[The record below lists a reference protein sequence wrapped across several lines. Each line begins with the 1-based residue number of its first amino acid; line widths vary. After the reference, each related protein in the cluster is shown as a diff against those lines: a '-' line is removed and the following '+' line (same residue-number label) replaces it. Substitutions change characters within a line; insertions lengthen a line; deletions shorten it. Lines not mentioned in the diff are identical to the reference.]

1 MVFAGY
7 SSFLHH
13 LQLGSHG
20 LATIKQK
27 KIKLL
32 ISDGPKEE
40 LAAAPDLYKLM
51 ETLEG
56 GESDLETEGQPP
68 SLFTRPEHVPNY
80 RKISQLKLQMEEE
93 EIEGYVEDFEKTI
106 HDDVLMIGSISLDE
120 VQVIIKPTHLRI
132 TSSDNNIIIIIGIYI
147 AHFHS

>member
-7 SSFLHH
+7 SNFLHH

-20 LATIKQK
+20 LATIEQNIFKF
-27 KIKLL
+27 L
-32 ISDGPKEE
+32 IQDGPQPDD
-40 LAAAPDLYKLM
+40 AAPDLYKLM

-120 VQVIIKPTHLRI
+120 VQVIIKPTHLI
-132 TSSDNNIIIIIGIYI
+132 TFSKNSDTHKVFGV
-147 AHFHS
+147 S